1 MPAPR
6 MRDISISR
14 ANPAILLTRVSP
26 PIVPVDLIRFMRL
39 PAAPASGF
47 GRCVGRRRLARA
59 IAAFASLA
67 GLRLELR
74 DISAGEIDRV
84 EQERREAGVGHR
96 VSDDLASEWEDQ
108 PRRFDQKEWRKG

>member
-14 ANPAILLTRVSP
+14 ANPAIRLTKVSP

-39 PAAPASGF
+39 PAAPASGLR
-47 GRCVGRRRLARA
+47 RCVRRRRLARA
-59 IAAFASLA
+59 IAAFASLP
-67 GLRLELR
+67 GLRLKLC
-74 DISAGEIDRV
+74 DISAGKVDRV

-96 VSDDLASEWEDQ
+96 VGDD
-108 PRRFDQKEWRKG
+108 